1 MQFEEIGQ
9 FFSFL
14 IVFLAIA
21 IRLFI
26 DTFLRNRELDS
37 PDYDLDI
44 EHFGMGYQN
53 LSLSE
58 DKNFPTIKLS

>member
-14 IVFLAIA
+14 VVFLAVV

-44 EHFGMGYQN
+44 GHIGMGYQN